1 MVWSP
6 INVYLAMILERFI
19 LLNPDNTFN
28 YSWAFTLKFDKQK
41 IFLLVGMFSIA
52 FIIRVLLFS
61 SQGYQND
68 IDTFSSWFNTAADYG
83 PRLFYNTVVWCD
95 YPPFNIYL
103 FWGFGSLI
111 QMLGL
116 FGTPFTA
123 YIIKLVPSIFDLLV
137 AGLIYFFVQKQLSFK
152 IGLMTAA
159 LYVFN
164 PAVIFNAAVWGQF
177 DAIYTLF
184 LLLALL
190 LALNGKSE
198 LSAASFAISILT
210 KPQAIALLPLIVFII
225 FKKSGIKRLMFS
237 IVTFT
242 ATIFAVILPM
252 QWNNPIT
259 FLYNIYFGAY
269 SGYAYTSVNAF
280 NTWGLFGMWIPDGD
294 LFILGWILFAVFSV
308 FTLYV
313 LNKRWDKS
321 EYILIFFAAFM
332 LLFAFFMLPT
342 RIHERYL
349 FPAISILV
357 LMLPFAKKAR
367 LFYSI
372 ITVTFLVNVVYV
384 LYWLNLYA
392 NAGYSYGPNLSG
404 DLVVIVV
411 SLTNVVMFLYGSLLL
426 WTELKEQ
433 TVLKTESL
441 TG

>member
-1 MVWSP
+1 
-6 INVYLAMILERFI
+6 
-19 LLNPDNTFN
+19 
-28 YSWAFTLKFDKQK
+28 
-41 IFLLVGMFSIA
+41 MFSMA

-83 PRLFYNTVVWCD
+83 PRLFYNTVAWCD

-103 FWGFGSLI
+103 FWGFGSLA

-116 FGTPFTA
+116 FGTPFIA
-123 YIIKLVPSIFDLLV
+123 YIIKLVPSIFDLLTV
-137 AGLIYFFVQKQLSFK
+137 GLIYLFVQKQSSFK
-152 IGLMTAA
+152 IGILAAA
-159 LYVFN
+159 LYAFN
-164 PAVIFNAAVWGQF
+164 PTVIFNAAVWGQF

-184 LLLALL
+184 LLLSLI
-190 LALNGKSE
+190 LALKGKPE

-225 FKKSGIKRLMFS
+225 FKKSSIKRLMLS

-252 QWNNPIT
+252 SWSNPIT

-269 SGYAYTSVNAF
+269 SGYAYTSINAF
-280 NTWGLFGMWIPDGD
+280 NTWGLFGMWLPDGN
-294 LFILGWILFAVFSV
+294 LFILGWILFAVFSG

-313 LNKRWDKS
+313 LNKRWGKS
-321 EYILIFFAAFM
+321 EYMLIFFAAFM
-332 LLFAFFMLPT
+332 LFFAFFMLPT

-349 FPAISILV
+349 FPVISILA
-357 LMLPFAKKAR
+357 LMFPFAKKVR

-372 ITVTFLVNVVYV
+372 ITAAFLVNVAYV
-384 LYWLNLYA
+384 LYWLNLYT

-404 DLVVIVV
+404 DIVVIVV
-411 SLTNVVMFLYGSLLL
+411 SLTNVIMFLYGSLLL
-426 WTELKEQ
+426 WSELKGR
-433 TVLKTESL
+433 TVLKTEPL
-441 TG
+441 TVDLQKKG